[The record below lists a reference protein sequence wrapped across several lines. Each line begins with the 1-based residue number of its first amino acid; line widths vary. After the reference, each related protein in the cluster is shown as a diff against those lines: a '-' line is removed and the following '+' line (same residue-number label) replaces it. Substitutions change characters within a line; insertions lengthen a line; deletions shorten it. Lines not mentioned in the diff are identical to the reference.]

1 MQLLKETIRD
11 FLDDDCPRLAAALS
25 YYTVFALPPLLIL
38 ILMLV
43 GTLVDP
49 ASIQGSIERQFRD
62 LLGAEGAQQV
72 RTMIDEANRPDFGG
86 PLTAALGVLLLL
98 FGATGAF
105 VQLQA
110 ALNKAWEVQPD
121 PARGGVRSFLLKRA
135 LSVGMVLAIAFILLV
150 SLVAS
155 AAISAFGDVLAG
167 YLPAGIGEAVLWG
180 VQLGLSLAVF
190 TLLFAAIY
198 RVLPD
203 ADVPWRTVWVGAFV
217 TAVLF
222 VAGKFGLGF
231 WLGRSDPGEAYG
243 AAGSLA
249 LILVWVYYSAMIVL
263 LGAEFTH
270 VWARRSGGRIRP
282 SAGAVSTTT
291 TAAPRAGA
299 DEPATGF

>member
-1 MQLLKETIRD
+1 MQILKETIRD

-38 ILMLV
+38 ILMLI

-49 ASIQGSIERQFRD
+49 ASIQGGIERQFRE

-72 RTMIDEANRPDFGG
+72 RTMIEHANRPDFGG

-121 PARGGVRSFLLKRA
+121 PARGGVRSFLMKRA

-155 AAISAFGDVLAG
+155 AAISAFGDILAG
-167 YLPAGIGEAVLWG
+167 YLPAGVGGAVLWV
-180 VQLGLSLAVF
+180 VQLGLSLVIF

-198 RVLPD
+198 QVLPD
-203 ADVPWRTVWVGAFV
+203 AEVPWRTVWVGAFA

-222 VAGKFGLGF
+222 VAGKFGLGY

-270 VWARRSGGRIRP
+270 VWARHGGGRIRP
-282 SAGAVSTTT
+282 SAGAVSTT
-291 TAAPRAGA
+291 AAAVPRDTA
-299 DEPATGF
+299 DEPLTGY